1 MSPRLAFAIDA
12 AYRAG
17 RSTLEL
23 FDVAHTD
30 AGAHIEI
37 KGDTTPV
44 TQADRGAEEI
54 IRRAIEMKFPGESVL
69 GEEQGLTGSGDHRWI
84 VDPIDGTKAF
94 VCGVPTYATLLA
106 YEVEARPVLGVCY
119 LAALD
124 IMVYAE
130 EGQGAFW
137 NGRPIQVS
145 PVTELTHAAV
155 ACGGH
160 SNMIKTGRWESFET
174 LIAKTMTTR
183 TWQDAYGHALVASGR
198 IAAMID
204 PTVSRW
210 DIAAMIPIVREAGGI
225 CSGFDG
231 GDPLRIKHA
240 DGTQEM
246 ISSAPGVQ
254 AEILAAF
261 A

>member
-12 AYRAG
+12 AHRAG

-23 FDVAHTD
+23 FDTF
-30 AGAHIEI
+30 GEMEI
-37 KGDTTPV
+37 KGDATPV
-44 TQADRGAEEI
+44 TRADRGAEEI
-54 IRRAIEMKFPGESVL
+54 IRRAIEAKYPGESVL
-69 GEEQGLTGSGDHRWI
+69 GEEQGLSGSGDDRWI

-106 YEVEARPVLGVCY
+106 YEVDQKPVLGVCY
-119 LAALD
+119 LPALD
-124 IMVYAE
+124 ILVYAE
-130 EGQGAFW
+130 EGGGAWW
-137 NGRPIQVS
+137 NGRPIRVS
-145 PVTELTHAAV
+145 GVTELTHTAL

-160 SNMIKTGRWESFET
+160 SNMIKTDRWRPFET
-174 LIAKTMTTR
+174 LVAKTMTTR

-225 CSGFDG
+225 CTGFDG
-231 GDPLRIKHA
+231 GDPLRTKHA